1 MLLMGKGERTRERV
15 VAAAGRLFRR
25 SGLAAGVDGV
35 MAQADLTHGSFY
47 RYFDSKEALAEEA
60 LVRAIDD
67 FEAML
72 LAELAA
78 HPGADRIDELAGR
91 YLSRSHRD
99 NAEQGCPLPALLA
112 DVVRMSEDRRV
123 AIAARIARFVDSAAA
138 ACGPA
143 ARPRVVA
150 ALATCVGGLLVARA
164 CRDQPLSDEVLTA
177 SRAQIAAG
185 RTAQRST
192 RKR

>member
-1 MLLMGKGERTRERV
+1 MSKGERTRERV
-15 VAAAGRLFRR
+15 VAAAGRVFRR

-60 LVRAIDD
+60 LKRAIDG
-67 FEAML
+67 FEAIL
-72 LAELAA
+72 LAELDARPDA
-78 HPGADRIDELAGR
+78 ECIEELAGR

-99 NAEQGCPLPALLA
+99 NPEQGCPLPALLA
-112 DVVRMSEDRRV
+112 DVSRMSDDRRL
-123 AIAARIARFVDSAAA
+123 AIAARIARFVDRAAS

-164 CRDQPLSDEVLTA
+164 CRGQPLSDEVLTA

-185 RTAQRST
+185 PAAQRSR